1 MIFTG
6 LFDYGS
12 DELDDDIVRYLQ
24 TQTYSPSFA
33 PAVRALLEEDRESL
47 REAFEPAFL
56 FASVYADD
64 FRRGVVWRENI
75 PVPRADAPM
84 IDVLIEDA
92 FPAAFL
98 TSGEKKA
105 YAATLRR
112 AVVDNTQFGTLE
124 TFEASSGAVLMT
136 AVNGFMRNPASS
148 VYLILCLWCAALQR
162 QNGMDRETADMH
174 ANVFANVYLYLKAA
188 ETGSEDEE
196 ATAAAWILD
205 NSAVLAADSGE
216 ALTFFDYPATR
227 EALRIL
233 RRDGTAAFYSA
244 DGGLDFAFLYDFALS
259 VLRSH
264 GIQRE
269 DVQSLARGLPP
280 ARREFVARQ
289 KRDAENRLSRR
300 PFDEREILG
309 DFICRAVA
317 ENAGHACLADFES
330 RAPEMTG
337 TWRRYR
343 QVSQVREALRQRVRE
358 RMIDGKMRGRNERT
372 RGE

>member
-1 MIFTG
+1 MTAAG

-12 DELDDDIVRYLQ
+12 DELDDDIVRYLR
-24 TQTYSPSFA
+24 TQSYAPSFA
-33 PAVRALLEEDRESL
+33 PAVKALLEEDRESL
-47 REAFEPAFL
+47 RDAFEPAFL

-64 FRRGVVWRENI
+64 FRRGVVWRDNI
-75 PVPRADAPM
+75 PVPRADAPL
-84 IDVLIEDA
+84 IDVLIEEA
-92 FPAAFL
+92 FSAAFL
-98 TSGEKKA
+98 TSGEKRV
-105 YAATLRR
+105 YAAALQR
-112 AVVDNTQFGTLE
+112 AAAENTQFGTLE
-124 TFEASSGAVLMT
+124 TFEASSGVVLMT

-196 ATAAAWILD
+196 EAAAAWILD
-205 NSAVLAADSGE
+205 NSAVLAAESAE

-233 RRDGTAAFYSA
+233 RRDGTAAFYSP
-244 DGGLDFAFLYDFALS
+244 DGALDFSFLYDFASS

-269 DVQSLARGLPP
+269 DVQSLPQGLSP
-280 ARREFVARQ
+280 ARRDFVVRQ
-289 KRDAENRLSRR
+289 KRDAGNRLSRR
-300 PFDEREILG
+300 SFDEGEVLG

-317 ENAGHACLADFES
+317 ENAGRECLEDFEG
-330 RAPEMTG
+330 RVPEMAE

-343 QVSQVREALRQRVRE
+343 QVSQVREAVRLRVRD
-358 RMIDGKMRGRNERT
+358 RMIEGKMRGRNERT